1 MKNNEILPGFD
12 SNKRFVESSSS
23 QQPHTVF
30 IYGEA
35 YLCYDKDCKHF
46 KEEKYCAHVLAVAV
60 NENIVEE
67 FVKNLEKQK
76 SPSLNSVASGNVIE
90 SQVGKKKAARIR
102 VPFVKKLSNLGDTFS
117 NNFHCSEI

>member
-1 MKNNEILPGFD
+1 M
-12 SNKRFVESSSS
+12 
-23 QQPHTVF
+23 
-30 IYGEA
+30 
-35 YLCYDKDCKHF
+35 
-46 KEEKYCAHVLAVAV
+46 AVAV